1 MNALAELA
9 IALVELLEAEG
20 RDLRRSLIRTGAG
33 LGLIVTS
40 VILGLTGFGLCL
52 WSAYLYLGTL
62 LEPPQAALA
71 TGGLTL
77 GLSAIL
83 LWIAS
88 RLGR

>member
-9 IALVELLEAEG
+9 IALLELLEAEG
-20 RDLRRSLIRTGAG
+20 RALRRSLMRTGAG
-33 LGLIVTS
+33 LGLIVTA
-40 VILGLTGFGLCL
+40 VILAVTGFGLCL
-52 WSAYLYLGTL
+52 WSGYLYLGTV
-62 LEPPQAALA
+62 LEPPLAALA

-83 LWIAS
+83 LWIAA